1 MSVSKLRKES
11 EDGVS
16 SRNKAVPSPRPQ
28 RGGAR
33 TAATRV
39 RLLKAGRK
47 LFGDQGPRAVTTH
60 DIAAEAGYAS
70 GTFYLHFKDKH
81 ALFRELAEETA
92 SALEDRMAAA
102 SANKTEVEDIV
113 YAQADTLV
121 GFAEEQRDLIRI
133 LFHPDGEAGDVP
145 DRILE
150 RLAAGVSA
158 RRKERAAIGQSSACF
173 DTEVLA
179 QAVVGMWARV
189 LVWWAED
196 PSRATR
202 DDLVRTLTHFHLHG
216 SGGQF
221 MDICGQSSCGND

>member
-1 MSVSKLRKES
+1 
-11 EDGVS
+11 
-16 SRNKAVPSPRPQ
+16 
-28 RGGAR
+28 
-33 TAATRV
+33 
-39 RLLKAGRK
+39 
-47 LFGDQGPRAVTTH
+47 
-60 DIAAEAGYAS
+60 
-70 GTFYLHFKDKH
+70 
-81 ALFRELAEETA
+81 
-92 SALEDRMAAA
+92 MAAA

>member
-1 MSVSKLRKES
+1 MPPALSTSTSKTSTPFPRTRRRDRECARRSHGCRLRQQNR
-11 EDGVS
+11 
-16 SRNKAVPSPRPQ
+16 SRRH
-28 RGGAR
+28 RIR
-33 TAATRV
+33 
-39 RLLKAGRK
+39 
-47 LFGDQGPRAVTTH
+47 
-60 DIAAEAGYAS
+60 
-70 GTFYLHFKDKH
+70 
-81 ALFRELAEETA
+81 
-92 SALEDRMAAA
+92 
-102 SANKTEVEDIV
+102 
-113 YAQADTLV
+113 QADTLV

-202 DDLVRTLTHFHLHG
+202 DDLVRTLTHFTCTEAAG
-216 SGGQF
+216 SSWISAVNPPAETTNKLF
-221 MDICGQSSCGND
+221 PKIRLFDL

>member
-1 MSVSKLRKES
+1 MSVSRPSES
-11 EDGVS
+11 HESNRPAPSVEPK
-16 SRNKAVPSPRPQ
+16 SRRPQ

-33 TAATRV
+33 TAATRA
-39 RLLKAGRK
+39 RLLAAGRK

-60 DIAAEAGYAS
+60 DIAAEAGYAA

-92 SALEDRMAAA
+92 SELEERVAAA
-102 SANKTEVEDIV
+102 SANKTEIEDIV

-145 DRILE
+145 ARILE

-158 RRKERAAIGQSSACF
+158 RRKERALIGPASACF

-179 QAVVGMWARV
+179 QAIVGMWARV

-202 DDLVRTLTHFHLHG
+202 ADLVRTLTHFHVHG

-221 MDICGQSSCGND
+221 MDICGQSPSDDD